1 MMMMSRVERC
11 TMFRQIGANQ
21 PDTQQTNFLA
31 GERRFYWYQKTFP
44 YKPTILGTPN
54 PFGGF
59 HKWEYPKMD
68 GLFQN
73 QKTMD
78 DWGVPPLSHSWKPPF
93 GAQNSWLA
101 GDCCVPS
108 APTSRPAWPLRLRH
122 LGRPLSVA
130 WVEKP
135 PRKGF
140 TDVKKWLVSWD
151 FNGILWVI
159 NGISCVF
166 TGISL
171 I

>member
-73 QKTMD
+73 QKNNGWLRGTPIIPFMETPIWRSKFLAG
-78 DWGVPPLSHSWKPPF
+78 WGLLCPF
-93 GAQNSWLA
+93 GPDVA
-101 GDCCVPS
+101 PS
-108 APTSRPAWPLRLRH
+108 LTTATPTSWPPPVGRLGGKTTAQGLHRC
-122 LGRPLSVA
+122 
-130 WVEKP
+130 EKMAGLM
-135 PRKGF
+135 GF
-140 TDVKKWLVSWD
+140 QWD
-151 FNGILWVI
+151 FMGY
-159 NGISCVF
+159 
-166 TGISL
+166 
-171 I
+171 